1 MNIRV
6 TAQPLPLRVPKGIS
20 LPASKSISNRM
31 LLLRTLSGGEIKLHN
46 ISDCDDTIAMEQGL
60 KSLGVQSPAT
70 IDVGAAGTAM
80 RFLTAYFATTESQD
94 VVITGTERMRHRP
107 IGVLVDALR
116 SMGADISYDGE
127 DGYPPLHIKG
137 RQLEG
142 GTISLPGNVSSQ
154 YISALL
160 MVAPTMQK
168 GLTLSIIGEVI
179 SRPYINITTS
189 LMRHFG
195 ISIEEPNERT
205 IIVHSG
211 KYQGGEY
218 TIENDWSAASYWY
231 EMLALAPEGEVRL
244 QGLFADSLQGDSC
257 VRQLFEPLGITTE
270 FDENGAV
277 LRKSSRVNSQWS
289 MVNAEGIASGSSAV
303 GGAGADFKEPRE
315 RSGNGHCS
323 IINDLTTG
331 PDLAQTMVATCCGM
345 GVAFRFSGLQ
355 SLRIKETDRLL
366 ALQQE
371 LSKLGYHIT
380 EHNGSILESGAKRE
394 GKVNSKSSNSKSID
408 TYNDHRMAMCMAPL
422 AVLCEDGL
430 IINDAQVVSK
440 SYPTFWDD
448 LKTAGYGI
456 ERL

>member
-1 MNIRV
+1 MNLKI
-6 TAQPLPLRVPKGIS
+6 TAKRRPMLAIDGIS

-31 LLLRTLSGGEIKLHN
+31 LLLRTLSGGRIRLHN

-60 KSLGVQSPAT
+60 KSAKGRELESSEGQLPAI
-70 IDVGAAGTAM
+70 IDIGAAGTAM
-80 RFLTAYFATTESQD
+80 RFLTAYFATTEGQD

-160 MVAPTMQK
+160 MVAPAMQK
-168 GLTLSIIGEVI
+168 GLTLNIVGEVI

-195 ISIEEPNERT
+195 ISIEEPDNHT
-205 IIVHSG
+205 IIVRPG

-231 EMLALAPEGEVRL
+231 EILALAPQGEVRL
-244 QGLFADSLQGDSC
+244 HGLFANSLQGDSC
-257 VRQLFEPLGITTE
+257 VSRLFEPLGITTE

-277 LRKSSRVNSQWS
+277 IKKCESEKPQTSMPKTSRAPHQLSAELVPTSKS
-289 MVNAEGIASGSSAV
+289 
-303 GGAGADFKEPRE
+303 RE
-315 RSGNGHCS
+315 SEAA
-323 IINDLTTG
+323 DLTTC

-345 GVAFRFSGLQ
+345 GIAFRFSGLQ

-366 ALQQE
+366 ALRQE
-371 LSKLGYHIT
+371 LGKLGYRIT
-380 EHNGSILESGAKRE
+380 EHDGSILESEARKE
-394 GKVNSKSSNSKSID
+394 GMVNSKSSNSKSID

-422 AVLCEDGL
+422 AVLYKDGL

-448 LKTAGYGI
+448 LKTAGYGV

>member
-31 LLLRTLSGGEIKLHN
+31 LLLRTLSSGEIRLHN

-80 RFLTAYFATTESQD
+80 RFLTAYFATTENQD

-127 DGYPPLHIKG
+127 EGYPPLHIKG

-142 GTISLPGNVSSQ
+142 GTISLPGNISSQ

-195 ISIEEPNERT
+195 ISIEEPDEHT
-205 IIVHSG
+205 IIVHPG
-211 KYQGGEY
+211 MYRGGEY

-289 MVNAEGIASGSSAV
+289 IT
-303 GGAGADFKEPRE
+303 
-315 RSGNGHCS
+315 
-323 IINDLTTG
+323 NDLTTC

-371 LSKLGYHIT
+371 LSKLGYRIT
-380 EHNGSILESGAKRE
+380 EHDGSILESEAKSE
-394 GKVNSKSSNSKSID
+394 EIVNSKSSNSKSID

-422 AVLCEDGL
+422 AMQCKDGL

-448 LKTAGYGI
+448 LKIAGYGI

>member
-1 MNIRV
+1 MNLKI
-6 TAQPLPLRVPKGIS
+6 TAKWRPMLAIDGIS

-31 LLLRTLSGGEIKLHN
+31 LLLRTLSGGRIRLHN

-60 KSLGVQSPAT
+60 KSAKVRELESSEGQLPAI
-70 IDVGAAGTAM
+70 IDIGAAGTAM
-80 RFLTAYFATTESQD
+80 RFLTAYFATTEGQD

-160 MVAPTMQK
+160 MVAPAMQK
-168 GLTLSIIGEVI
+168 GLTLNIVGEVI
-179 SRPYINITTS
+179 SRPYICITTS
-189 LMRHFG
+189 LMRRFG
-195 ISIEEPNERT
+195 ISIEEPDNHT
-205 IIVHSG
+205 IIVRPG

-231 EMLALAPEGEVRL
+231 EILALAPQGEVRL
-244 QGLFADSLQGDSC
+244 HGLFANSLQGDSC
-257 VRQLFEPLGITTE
+257 VSRLFEPLGITTE
-270 FDENGAV
+270 FDESGAV

-289 MVNAEGIASGSSAV
+289 IT
-303 GGAGADFKEPRE
+303 
-315 RSGNGHCS
+315 
-323 IINDLTTG
+323 NDLTTC

-345 GVAFRFSGLQ
+345 GIAFRFSGLQ

-366 ALQQE
+366 ALRQE
-371 LSKLGYHIT
+371 LGKLGYQIN
-380 EHNGSILESGAKRE
+380 EHDGSVLESGAKKSE
-394 GKVNSKSSNSKSID
+394 IANSHLSDISID

-448 LKTAGYGI
+448 LKTAGYGV

>member
-31 LLLRTLSGGEIKLHN
+31 LLLRTLSGGEIRLHN

-60 KSLGVQSPAT
+60 KSLEVQSPAI

-142 GTISLPGNVSSQ
+142 GAISLPGNVSSQ

-195 ISIEEPNERT
+195 ISIEEPDERT
-205 IIVHSG
+205 IIVHPG
-211 KYQGGEY
+211 MYRGGEY

-231 EMLALAPEGEVRL
+231 EMLALAPEGEIRL

-277 LRKSSRVNSQWS
+277 LRKSSIVNSQWS

-315 RSGNGHCS
+315 RSGNGQWS
-323 IINDLTTG
+323 M
-331 PDLAQTMVATCCGM
+331 PKASRA
-345 GVAFRFSGLQ
+345 AR
-355 SLRIKETDRLL
+355 RLS
-366 ALQQE
+366 AE
-371 LSKLGYHIT
+371 PVPT
-380 EHNGSILESGAKRE
+380 
-394 GKVNSKSSNSKSID
+394 SKSRESEA
-408 TYNDHRMAMCMAPL
+408 AMVNGQLQTTLPL
-422 AVLCEDGL
+422 A
-430 IINDAQVVSK
+430 
-440 SYPTFWDD
+440 PTWHRPWWPR
-448 LKTAGYGI
+448 AAAWA
-456 ERL
+456 

>member
-6 TAQPLPLRVPKGIS
+6 TAQPLPLRVPEGIS

-31 LLLRTLSGGEIKLHN
+31 LLLRTLSGGEIRLHN

-94 VVITGTERMRHRP
+94 VIITGTERMRHRP

-195 ISIEEPNERT
+195 ISIEEPDERT
-205 IIVHSG
+205 IIVHPG
-211 KYQGGEY
+211 KYRGGEY

-277 LRKSSRVNSQWS
+277 LQKSSRVNSQRS

-315 RSGNGHCS
+315 RSGNAQCS
-323 IINDLTTG
+323 ITNDLTTC

-366 ALQQE
+366 ALRQE
-371 LSKLGYHIT
+371 LGKLGYRIT
-380 EHNGSILESGAKRE
+380 EHDGSILESEAKSE
-394 GKVNSKSSNSKSID
+394 EIVNSISSNSKSID

-422 AVLCEDGL
+422 AVLCKDGL

>member
-1 MNIRV
+1 MNLKI
-6 TAQPLPLRVPKGIS
+6 TAKRRPMLAIDGIS

-31 LLLRTLSGGEIKLHN
+31 LLLRTLSGGRIRLHN

-60 KSLGVQSPAT
+60 KSAKVRELESSEGQLPAI
-70 IDVGAAGTAM
+70 IDIGAAGTAM
-80 RFLTAYFATTESQD
+80 RFLTAYFATTEGQD

-160 MVAPTMQK
+160 MVAPAMQK
-168 GLTLSIIGEVI
+168 GLTLNIVGEVI
-179 SRPYINITTS
+179 SRPYICITTS
-189 LMRHFG
+189 LMRRFG
-195 ISIEEPNERT
+195 ISIEEPDNHT
-205 IIVHSG
+205 IIVRPG

-231 EMLALAPEGEVRL
+231 EILALAPQGEVRL
-244 QGLFADSLQGDSC
+244 HGLFANSLQGDSC
-257 VRQLFEPLGITTE
+257 VSRLFEPLGITTE
-270 FDENGAV
+270 FDESGAV
-277 LRKSSRVNSQWS
+277 LWKSSRVNSQWS
-289 MVNAEGIASGSSAV
+289 M
-303 GGAGADFKEPRE
+303 
-315 RSGNGHCS
+315 
-323 IINDLTTG
+323 INDLTTC

-345 GVAFRFSGLQ
+345 GIAFRFSGLQ

-366 ALQQE
+366 ALRQE
-371 LSKLGYHIT
+371 LGKLGYQIN
-380 EHNGSILESGAKRE
+380 EHDGSVLESGAKKSE
-394 GKVNSKSSNSKSID
+394 IANSHLSDISID

-448 LKTAGYGI
+448 LKTAGYGV

>member
-1 MNIRV
+1 MNLKI
-6 TAQPLPLRVPKGIS
+6 TAKRRPMLAIDGIS

-31 LLLRTLSGGEIKLHN
+31 LLLRTLSGGRIRLHN

-60 KSLGVQSPAT
+60 KSAKVRELESSEGQLPAI
-70 IDVGAAGTAM
+70 IDIGAAGTAM
-80 RFLTAYFATTESQD
+80 RFLTAYFATTEGQD

-127 DGYPPLHIKG
+127 NGYPPLHIKG

-160 MVAPTMQK
+160 MVAPAMQK
-168 GLTLSIIGEVI
+168 GLTLNIVGEVI
-179 SRPYINITTS
+179 SRPYICITTS
-189 LMRHFG
+189 LMRRFG
-195 ISIEEPNERT
+195 ISIEEPDNHT
-205 IIVHSG
+205 IIVRPG

-231 EMLALAPEGEVRL
+231 EILALAPQGEVRL
-244 QGLFADSLQGDSC
+244 HGLFADSLQGDSC
-257 VRQLFEPLGITTE
+257 VSRLFEPLGITTE

-277 LRKSSRVNSQWS
+277 LWKSLRDNDQ
-289 MVNAEGIASGSSAV
+289 
-303 GGAGADFKEPRE
+303 
-315 RSGNGHCS
+315 RS
-323 IINDLTTG
+323 ITNDLTTC

-345 GVAFRFSGLQ
+345 GIAFRFSGLQ

-366 ALQQE
+366 ALRQE
-371 LSKLGYHIT
+371 LGKLGYQIN
-380 EHNGSILESGAKRE
+380 EHDGSVLESGAKKSE
-394 GKVNSKSSNSKSID
+394 IANSHLSDISID

-430 IINDAQVVSK
+430 IVNDAQVVSK

-448 LKTAGYGI
+448 LKTAGYGV

>member
-1 MNIRV
+1 MNLKI
-6 TAQPLPLRVPKGIS
+6 TAKQRPMLAIDGIS

-31 LLLRTLSGGEIKLHN
+31 LLLRTLSGGRIRLHN

-60 KSLGVQSPAT
+60 KSAKVRELESSEGQLPAI
-70 IDVGAAGTAM
+70 IDIGAAGTAM
-80 RFLTAYFATTESQD
+80 RFLTAYFATTEGQD

-160 MVAPTMQK
+160 MVAPAMQK
-168 GLTLSIIGEVI
+168 GLTLNIVGEVI
-179 SRPYINITTS
+179 SRPYICITTS
-189 LMRHFG
+189 LMRRFG
-195 ISIEEPNERT
+195 ISIEEPDNHT
-205 IIVHSG
+205 IIVRPG

-231 EMLALAPEGEVRL
+231 EILALAPQGEVRL
-244 QGLFADSLQGDSC
+244 HGLFADSLQGDSC
-257 VRQLFEPLGITTE
+257 VSRLFEPLGITTE
-270 FDENGAV
+270 FDESGAV
-277 LRKSSRVNSQWS
+277 IKKCESAKPQTSMPKTSRAPHQLSAELVPTSKS
-289 MVNAEGIASGSSAV
+289 
-303 GGAGADFKEPRE
+303 RE
-315 RSGNGHCS
+315 SEAA
-323 IINDLTTG
+323 DLTTC

-345 GVAFRFSGLQ
+345 GIAFRFSGLP

-366 ALQQE
+366 ALRQE
-371 LSKLGYHIT
+371 LGKLGYLIN
-380 EHNGSILESGAKRE
+380 EHDGSVLESGTKKSEIA
-394 GKVNSKSSNSKSID
+394 NSHLSDISID
-408 TYNDHRMAMCMAPL
+408 TYNDHLMAMCMAPL

-448 LKTAGYGI
+448 LKTAGYGV

>member
-315 RSGNGHCS
+315 RSGNGQCRRHRERLVGCRRS
-323 IINDLTTG
+323 R
-331 PDLAQTMVATCCGM
+331 C
-345 GVAFRFSGLQ
+345 RLQ
-355 SLRIKETDRLL
+355 RAAR
-366 ALQQE
+366 
-371 LSKLGYHIT
+371 
-380 EHNGSILESGAKRE
+380 AKRQWSMFNYKRPHHLSRP
-394 GKVNSKSSNSKSID
+394 GA
-408 TYNDHRMAMCMAPL
+408 DHGGHVLRYGRSVPL
-422 AVLCEDGL
+422 QRTAESAYQGDRPPAGPAAGAEQAGL
-430 IINDAQVVSK
+430 PYYRAQRQH
-440 SYPTFWDD
+440 P
-448 LKTAGYGI
+448 
-456 ERL
+456 

>member
-6 TAQPLPLRVPKGIS
+6 TAQPLPLRVPEGIS

-60 KSLGVQSPAT
+60 ESLGVQSPAT

-80 RFLTAYFATTESQD
+80 RFLTAYFATTENHD

-137 RQLEG
+137 QQLEG

-205 IIVHSG
+205 IIVHPG

-270 FDENGAV
+270 FDENGAL
-277 LRKSSRVNSQWS
+277 LRKSSKVNGQRS

-315 RSGNGHCS
+315 RSGNGQWS
-323 IINDLTTG
+323 ITNDLTTC

-371 LSKLGYHIT
+371 LSKLGYRIT
-380 EHNGSILESGAKRE
+380 EHDGSILESETRRE
-394 GKVNSKSSNSKSID
+394 GIVNSKSPNSKSID

-448 LKTAGYGI
+448 LKIAGYGI

>member
-6 TAQPLPLRVPKGIS
+6 TAQPLPLRVPEGIS

-31 LLLRTLSGGEIKLHN
+31 LLLRTLSGGEIRLHN

-60 KSLGVQSPAT
+60 KSLGVQSPAI

-94 VVITGTERMRHRP
+94 VIITGTERMRHRP

-116 SMGADISYDGE
+116 SMGANISYDGE

-142 GTISLPGNVSSQ
+142 GAISLPGNVSSQ

-195 ISIEEPNERT
+195 ISIEEPDERT
-205 IIVHSG
+205 IIVHPG
-211 KYQGGEY
+211 MYRGGEY

-231 EMLALAPEGEVRL
+231 GMLALAPEGEVRL

-289 MVNAEGIASGSSAV
+289 VVNAEGIASGSSAV

-315 RSGNGHCS
+315 RSGNGQCS
-323 IINDLTTG
+323 IINDLTTC

-371 LSKLGYHIT
+371 LSKLGYRIT
-380 EHNGSILESGAKRE
+380 EHDGSILESEAKRE
-394 GKVNSKSSNSKSID
+394 GLENSKSSNNKSID

-422 AVLCEDGL
+422 AVLCKDGL

>member
-1 MNIRV
+1 MNLKI
-6 TAQPLPLRVPKGIS
+6 TAKRHPMLAIDGIS

-31 LLLRTLSGGEIKLHN
+31 LLLRTLSGGRIRLHN

-60 KSLGVQSPAT
+60 KSAKVRELESSEGQLPAI
-70 IDVGAAGTAM
+70 IDIGAAGTAM
-80 RFLTAYFATTESQD
+80 RFLTAYFATTEGQD

-160 MVAPTMQK
+160 MVAPAMQK
-168 GLTLSIIGEVI
+168 GLTLNIVGEVI
-179 SRPYINITTS
+179 SRPYICITTS
-189 LMRHFG
+189 LMRRFG
-195 ISIEEPNERT
+195 ISIEEPDNHT
-205 IIVHSG
+205 IIVRPG

-231 EMLALAPEGEVRL
+231 EILALAPQGEVRL
-244 QGLFADSLQGDSC
+244 HGLFADSLQGDSC
-257 VRQLFEPLGITTE
+257 VSRLFEPLGITTE

-289 MVNAEGIASGSSAV
+289 MPKASRAARRLSAEPVPTSKS
-303 GGAGADFKEPRE
+303 RE
-315 RSGNGHCS
+315 SEAA
-323 IINDLTTG
+323 IINDLTTC

-366 ALQQE
+366 ALRQE
-371 LSKLGYHIT
+371 LGKLGYQIN
-380 EHNGSILESGAKRE
+380 EHGGSVLESGAKKSE
-394 GKVNSKSSNSKSID
+394 IANSHLSDISID

-448 LKTAGYGI
+448 LKTAGYGV

>member
-31 LLLRTLSGGEIKLHN
+31 LLLRTLSGGEIRLHN

-195 ISIEEPNERT
+195 ISIEEPDERT
-205 IIVHSG
+205 IIVHPG
-211 KYQGGEY
+211 MYRGGEY

-231 EMLALAPEGEVRL
+231 EMLALAPEGEIRL

-315 RSGNGHCS
+315 RSGNGQRS
-323 IINDLTTG
+323 IINDLTTC

-366 ALQQE
+366 ALRQE

-380 EHNGSILESGAKRE
+380 EHDGSILESGARSE
-394 GKVNSKSSNSKSID
+394 EIVNSISSNSKSID

-422 AVLCEDGL
+422 AVLCKNGL

>member
-1 MNIRV
+1 M
-6 TAQPLPLRVPKGIS
+6 
-20 LPASKSISNRM
+20 PAI
-31 LLLRTLSGGEIKLHN
+31 
-46 ISDCDDTIAMEQGL
+46 
-60 KSLGVQSPAT
+60 
-70 IDVGAAGTAM
+70 IDIGAAGTAM
-80 RFLTAYFATTESQD
+80 RFLTAYFATTEGQD

-160 MVAPTMQK
+160 MVAPAMQK
-168 GLTLSIIGEVI
+168 GLTLNIVGEVI

-195 ISIEEPNERT
+195 ISIEEPDNHT
-205 IIVHSG
+205 IIVRPG

-231 EMLALAPEGEVRL
+231 EILALAPQGEVRL
-244 QGLFADSLQGDSC
+244 HGLFANSLQGDSC
-257 VRQLFEPLGITTE
+257 VSRLFEPLGITTE

-277 LRKSSRVNSQWS
+277 IKKCESEKPQTSMPKTSRAPHQLSAELVPTSKS
-289 MVNAEGIASGSSAV
+289 
-303 GGAGADFKEPRE
+303 RE
-315 RSGNGHCS
+315 SEAA
-323 IINDLTTG
+323 DLTTC

-345 GVAFRFSGLQ
+345 GIAFRFSGLQ

-366 ALQQE
+366 ALRQE
-371 LSKLGYHIT
+371 LGKLGYRIT
-380 EHNGSILESGAKRE
+380 EHDGSILESEARKE
-394 GKVNSKSSNSKSID
+394 GMVNSKSSNSKSID

-422 AVLCEDGL
+422 AVLYKDGL

-448 LKTAGYGI
+448 LKTAGYGV

>member
-1 MNIRV
+1 MNLKI
-6 TAQPLPLRVPKGIS
+6 TAKRRPMLAIDGIS

-31 LLLRTLSGGEIKLHN
+31 LLLRTLSGGRIRLHN

-60 KSLGVQSPAT
+60 KSAKVRELESSEGQLPAI
-70 IDVGAAGTAM
+70 IDIGAAGTAM
-80 RFLTAYFATTESQD
+80 RFLTAYFATTEGQD

-160 MVAPTMQK
+160 MVAPAMQK
-168 GLTLSIIGEVI
+168 GLTLNIVGEVI
-179 SRPYINITTS
+179 SRPYICITTS
-189 LMRHFG
+189 LMRRFG
-195 ISIEEPNERT
+195 ISIEEPDNHT
-205 IIVHSG
+205 IIVRPG

-231 EMLALAPEGEVRL
+231 EILVLAPQGEVRL
-244 QGLFADSLQGDSC
+244 HGLFADSLQGDSC
-257 VRQLFEPLGITTE
+257 VSRLFEPLGITTE
-270 FDENGAV
+270 FDESGAV

-289 MVNAEGIASGSSAV
+289 IT
-303 GGAGADFKEPRE
+303 
-315 RSGNGHCS
+315 
-323 IINDLTTG
+323 NDLTTC

-345 GVAFRFSGLQ
+345 GIAFRFSGLQ

-366 ALQQE
+366 ALRQE
-371 LSKLGYHIT
+371 LGKLGYQIN
-380 EHNGSILESGAKRE
+380 EHDGSVLESGAKKSE
-394 GKVNSKSSNSKSID
+394 IANSHLSDISID

-448 LKTAGYGI
+448 LKTAGYGV